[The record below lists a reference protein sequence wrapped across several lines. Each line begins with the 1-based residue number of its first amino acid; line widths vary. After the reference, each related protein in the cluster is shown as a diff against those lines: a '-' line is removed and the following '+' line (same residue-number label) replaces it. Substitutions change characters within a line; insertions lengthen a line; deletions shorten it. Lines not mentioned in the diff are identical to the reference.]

1 MIISPAITKVSLL
14 ANAISIPF
22 FTALIVGISP
32 DFPTNAVS
40 TISGEQYFK
49 KLFSDSSPK

>member
-1 MIISPAITKVSLL
+1 MISPAITKVSLL